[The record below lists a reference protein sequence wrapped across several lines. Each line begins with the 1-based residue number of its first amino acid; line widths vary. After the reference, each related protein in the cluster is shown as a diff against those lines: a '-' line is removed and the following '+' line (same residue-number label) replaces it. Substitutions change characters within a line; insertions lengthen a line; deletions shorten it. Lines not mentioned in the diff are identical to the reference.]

1 MGESGAVWW
10 RTGGGEGGRDC
21 SRDPSSSVSA
31 IRASHFPRMAG
42 RGNWRV
48 GGRRVGARGG
58 WGGGPGTDGE
68 GGGG

>member
-1 MGESGAVWW
+1 MGGRVGAVWW
-10 RTGGGEGGRDC
+10 STSGGEGGRDC

-48 GGRRVGARGG
+48 GARRVGCKRGLG
-58 WGGGPGTDGE
+58 ALAQMEKGGG
-68 GGGG
+68 